1 MPYQIKSSTPYG
13 FKVCKIDPA
22 TECFSKRGLPYK
34 RALAQMRAI
43 IISEN
48 GVGVTQSR
56 SSKKIS
62 KKTSKKTSKKSIK
75 KTSKKGGSRKTNKKP
90 IKKTSKKVSK
100 KLKPKKPS
108 KK

>member
-1 MPYQIKSSTPYG
+1 MPYQIKSVTPVG
-13 FKVCKIDPA
+13 FKVCKKNQP

-34 RALAQMRAI
+34 RALAQLRAI

-48 GVGVTQSR
+48 GVGITQSR

-62 KKTSKKTSKKSIK
+62 KKGSKKTSKK
-75 KTSKKGGSRKTNKKP
+75 P
-90 IKKTSKKVSK
+90 IKKSSKKVSK

-108 KK
+108 NVIN

>member
-1 MPYQIKSSTPYG
+1 MPYQIKSLTPYG

>member
-1 MPYQIKSSTPYG
+1 MPYEIKSVPPVG
-13 FKVCKIDPA
+13 FKVCKKDAP

-34 RALAQMRAI
+34 RALAQLRAI

-48 GVGVTQSR
+48 GIGITQSR
-56 SSKKIS
+56 SSKKVS
-62 KKTSKKTSKKSIK
+62 KKNS
-75 KTSKKGGSRKTNKKP
+75 KKP

-108 KK
+108 KKIGKK

>member
-1 MPYQIKSSTPYG
+1 MPYQIKSVTPFG
-13 FKVCKIDPA
+13 FKVCKVDQA

-48 GVGVTQSR
+48 GVGVSQSR
-56 SSKKIS
+56 SSKKGS
-62 KKTSKKTSKKSIK
+62 KKPIK
-75 KTSKKGGSRKTNKKP
+75 KTSKK
-90 IKKTSKKVSK
+90 ISKKVSK

-108 KK
+108 KKVSKK

>member
-1 MPYQIKSSTPYG
+1 MPYQIKSVAPTG
-13 FKVCKIDPA
+13 FKVCKKDPP

-34 RALAQMRAI
+34 RALAQLRAI

-48 GVGVTQSR
+48 GIGINQSR
-56 SSKKIS
+56 SSKKV
-62 KKTSKKTSKKSIK
+62 SKKTSKKSIK
-75 KTSKKGGSRKTNKKP
+75 KTSKK
-90 IKKTSKKVSK
+90 ISK

>member
-1 MPYQIKSSTPYG
+1 MPYQIKSVTPYG

-22 TECFSKRGLPYK
+22 SECFSKRGLPYK

-56 SSKKIS
+56 SSKKVSKKTSKKIS
-62 KKTSKKTSKKSIK
+62 KKTSKKGGSKKPIK
-75 KTSKKGGSRKTNKKP
+75 KTSKKGGSKK
-90 IKKTSKKVSK
+90 ISK

>member
-1 MPYQIKSSTPYG
+1 MPYQIKSVTPYG

-48 GVGVTQSR
+48 GVGTPQSR
-56 SSKKIS
+56 SSKKVS
-62 KKTSKKTSKKSIK
+62 KKTSKKTSKKPIK
-75 KTSKKGGSRKTNKKP
+75 KTSKGGSKKP
-90 IKKTSKKVSK
+90 IKKATKKVSK
-100 KLKPKKPS
+100 KLKPKKTTKKVS